1 MDSHL
6 LSSNSELPTM
16 AISRTQFIKLL
27 SATREGADR
36 EALAWPA
43 STDER
48 TILHW
53 RWGKSR
59 RKRWQLRSLPASTG
73 PAKRTLQMQRWLGLE
88 LHLPKSYLRIIASHP
103 SQHDRYCPSG
113 KFQETFPPHFF
124 FKPEDES
131 YTSLGETLQL
141 NEANKVQKRRSMHYL
156 ASSQH
161 CYMVIFFNLFVGFFF
176 S

>member
-6 LSSNSELPTM
+6 LSSNSELPTT
-16 AISRTQFIKLL
+16 AISRTQCVKLL

-48 TILHW
+48 TILH
-53 RWGKSR
+53 RRRGKSR
-59 RKRWQLRSLPASTG
+59 RKRQQPRPLPASTG
-73 PAKRTLQMQRWLGLE
+73 PAKGTLQIQRWLGLE

-113 KFQETFPPHFF
+113 KFQETFPPTFF
-124 FKPEDES
+124 FKPEVES
-131 YTSLGETLQL
+131 YTSLGESLQL
-141 NEANKVQKRRSMHYL
+141 NEANKVPKRRSMHYL

-161 CYMVIFFNLFVGFFF
+161 CYMVIFCNLVCWGFFF
-176 S
+176 